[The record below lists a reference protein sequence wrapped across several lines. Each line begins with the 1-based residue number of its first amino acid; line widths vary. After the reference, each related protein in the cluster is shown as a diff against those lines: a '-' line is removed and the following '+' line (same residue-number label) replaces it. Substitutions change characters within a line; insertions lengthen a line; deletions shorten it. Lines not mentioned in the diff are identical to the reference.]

1 MDVVPDV
8 LVECETRRSACH
20 HSTLRPP
27 AKSPLTCLNTQIHS
41 REGIQPFTKL
51 HNLSIRNDMNLSET
65 TTNRK
70 VRSHLVRK
78 QHINCHFMFFFYCFW
93 SFLDFFL
100 LFFVLFCF
108 QISLFLAF
116 SWLYTGFVWFYA
128 FSLIVFG
135 PGTSGQAGSRF
146 PT

>member
-41 REGIQPFTKL
+41 KEGIQPFTKL
-51 HNLSIRNDMNLSET
+51 HNLSIRNDMNQSET

-70 VRSHLVRK
+70 VISHLVRK
-78 QHINCHFMFFFYCFW
+78 QHINCHFMFFFLLFLVFFGFFFTVFCTFLFSDKFVFGFFLVIHQFCLVLRFLFNCFW
-93 SFLDFFL
+93 SWDLG
-100 LFFVLFCF
+100 
-108 QISLFLAF
+108 
-116 SWLYTGFVWFYA
+116 TGG
-128 FSLIVFG
+128 L
-135 PGTSGQAGSRF
+135 
-146 PT
+146 